1 MRALLT
7 TATAALALGVLAG
20 CGNAATPAASDQN
33 TTTTSSSSEAPSKT
47 PPETPTPS
55 DVATPQPPE
64 AGKPQNPVSGEPPVT
79 IGPNGPVVPAG
90 VTEVPAKQVDAT
102 ALPQFIEFGDTVWQ
116 YNDGFAL
123 QLFASASTGCSGAE
137 ARVVDQSA
145 DAVKIV
151 VSPLAQPP
159 GGRPDDSVCT
169 QVMTPVP
176 VTVTLEQP
184 LRDRMVLLSAGR

>member
-7 TATAALALGVLAG
+7 AATAALTLCVLAG
-20 CGNAATPAASDQN
+20 CGDASTPAASDQT
-33 TTTTSSSSEAPSKT
+33 TTTTSSEQPSKT
-47 PPETPTPS
+47 APEPPTPS

-79 IGPNGPVVPAG
+79 IGPDGPVVPAG
-90 VTEVPAKQVDAT
+90 VTEVPAAQVDAT
-102 ALPQFIEFGDTVWQ
+102 ALPQYVEFGNKVWQ

-123 QLFASASTGCSGAE
+123 QLFGSASSGCSGAE
-137 ARVVDQSA
+137 AVVVDQSA

-151 VSPLAQPP
+151 VRPLDQPL
-159 GGRPDDSVCT
+159 GGRPDDSMCT
-169 QVMTPVP
+169 QGMTPVP

-184 LRDRMVLLSAGR
+184 LRDRKVLLSAGR

>member
-7 TATAALALGVLAG
+7 TATAVLALGVLAG
-20 CGNAATPAASDQN
+20 CGDAATPAASDQS
-33 TTTTSSSSEAPSKT
+33 TSSTTSAAQPSKT

-55 DVATPQPPE
+55 DVATPQPP
-64 AGKPQNPVSGEPPVT
+64 AGKPQDPAGGEPPVT
-79 IGPNGPVVPAG
+79 IGPDGPVVPAG
-90 VTEVPAKQVDAT
+90 VTEVPAGQVDAT
-102 ALPQFIEFGDTVWQ
+102 ALPQYVEFGNKVWQ

-123 QLFASASTGCSGAE
+123 QLFAPASTGCSGAE
-137 ARVVDQSA
+137 AMVVDQTA

-151 VSPLAQPP
+151 VRPLDQPP

-176 VTVTLEQP
+176 VSVTLEQP
-184 LRDRMVLLSAGR
+184 LRDRQVLLSAGR

>member
-7 TATAALALGVLAG
+7 TAIAALALGVLAG
-20 CGNAATPAASDQN
+20 CGGASTPAASDQ
-33 TTTTSSSSEAPSKT
+33 TTTTSSERPSKT

-79 IGPNGPVVPAG
+79 IGPDGPVVPEG
-90 VTEVPAKQVDAT
+90 VTEVPAAQIDAT
-102 ALPQFIEFGDTVWQ
+102 ALPLYVDFGNKVWQ
-116 YNDGFAL
+116 YNDGFSL
-123 QLFASASTGCSGAE
+123 QLFATATSGCSGAE
-137 ARVVDQSA
+137 AMVVDQSS

-151 VSPLAQPP
+151 VRPLDQPQ

-184 LRDRMVLLSAGR
+184 LRDRKVLLSAGR

>member
-7 TATAALALGVLAG
+7 TATVALAFGLLAG
-20 CGNAATPAASDQN
+20 CGVTVTPVESDQRV
-33 TTTTSSSSEAPSKT
+33 TTERLKT
-47 PPETPTPS
+47 PPVPPTPS

-79 IGPNGPVVPAG
+79 IGPDGPVVPPG
-90 VTEVPAKQVDAT
+90 VTEVPAAQVDAT
-102 ALPQFIEFGDTVWQ
+102 ALPQYVEFGNKVWQ
-116 YNDGFAL
+116 YNDGFSL
-123 QLFASASTGCSGAE
+123 QMFAAATSGCAGVE
-137 ARVVDQSA
+137 AFVADQSA
-145 DAVKIV
+145 DAVKIIV
-151 VSPLAQPP
+151 RSLDQPQ

-176 VTVTLEQP
+176 VTVTLDQP